1 MTMLPGELDKGS
13 PAGYTKLNSTP
24 PQSHETYPPLPPYSR
39 PSEPGSSSAH
49 GLGGEP
55 ACNWLSVSRDKSES
69 IRGVYL
75 VDPYLDIPEVLL
87 AVPQKETE
95 KQANLALKTERG
107 DIDVTV
113 RILGGEGGT
122 YMRPCRNEDAASE
135 QRDPVC
141 ITMSTS
147 KGSITSRLVSVE
159 GSGENARA
167 KLQFMA
173 RADNGS
179 VNILLP
185 RSFLGMISTYPTPAS
200 VPSPIVPVELSP
212 DLQSNATVIM
222 DTDRKRFF
230 IGHSTQLPNHSNYD
244 KVEICI
250 AGGSVKLGY
259 DDDVDAE
266 WLVQPKASI
275 QRLQE
280 WRRIF
285 CC

>member
-1 MTMLPGELDKGS
+1 MKMRRASRGIQCALRCPHQEGRS
-13 PAGYTKLNSTP
+13 PVGLYVPRVAISPRGFSDCATK
-24 PQSHETYPPLPPYSR
+24 
-39 PSEPGSSSAH
+39 
-49 GLGGEP
+49 
-55 ACNWLSVSRDKSES
+55 
-69 IRGVYL
+69 
-75 VDPYLDIPEVLL
+75 
-87 AVPQKETE
+87 
-95 KQANLALKTERG
+95 
-107 DIDVTV
+107 
-113 RILGGEGGT
+113 
-122 YMRPCRNEDAASE
+122 
-135 QRDPVC
+135 
-141 ITMSTS
+141 
-147 KGSITSRLVSVE
+147 VSVE

-185 RSFLGMISTYPTPAS
+185 RSFLGIISTYPTSAS
-200 VPSPIVPVELSP
+200 VPSQIVPVELSP

>member
-1 MTMLPGELDKGS
+1 MTMLAGEHDKGL
-13 PAGYTKLNSTP
+13 PAGYTKLDSTP

-39 PSEPGSSSAH
+39 PSEPGSSSAQ
-49 GLGGEP
+49 GEP
-55 ACNWLSVSRDKSES
+55 PCNWLSVSRDKSES

-95 KQANLALKTERG
+95 KQANLVLKTERG

-122 YMRPCRNEDAASE
+122 YMRSRRDGDAASE
-135 QRDPVC
+135 QGDPVC

-159 GSGENARA
+159 GSGANPRA

-179 VNILLP
+179 VNLLLP
-185 RSFLGMISTYPTPAS
+185 RSFLGMISTHPPPAS
-200 VPSPIVPVELSP
+200 VPSPIVPVEISP

-250 AGGSVKLGY
+250 AGGGVKLGY
-259 DDDVDAE
+259 NDEVDAE
-266 WLVQPKASI
+266 WLLQPKTFI

-280 WRRIF
+280 WRRIL